1 MNLTELKNMIKE
13 EYVKYT
19 SSSRRRPTT
28 RRRRKLS
35 EQELPMGMGADAAM
49 GGPGGPGGAGA
60 PEPTI
65 AVSDDDVES
74 TEPRRVC

>member
-65 AVSDDDVES
+65 AVSDDDVDAMGG
-74 TEPRRVC
+74 